1 MNRVYAIIT
10 FSILLAFANIIRAD
24 YASVDECR
32 TLNSSYSTFQIR
44 DSNGGG
50 ANSGNVF
57 NVYNNLFGLKK
68 GDDGYF
74 SSSNDLYQSLGIQQD
89 VLWNGTDAR
98 IYSLYTSASQ
108 NSTFSIKDEN
118 GRPLSTMYRN
128 DIFGENYSATN
139 WGSTWQ
145 NNLILDNLNGSFNFE
160 LFAAGNG
167 TFSSNSQLNTKGTEA
182 NMIHTAIFDITSQM
196 MSYFTDLGWDIDFE
210 TAYLIGWEDRSRM
223 NASADFDYND
233 LMFVVFDVKPSDSTT
248 PEPATILLFGV
259 GMIALPVLRKM
270 QKRRS
275 R

>member
-1 MNRVYAIIT
+1 MNKVSAIIT
-10 FSILLAFANIIRAD
+10 FSILLAFVGIVRAD

-32 TLNSSYSTFQIR
+32 TLNSNYSTFQIR

-50 ANSGNVF
+50 ANSGNIF

-68 GDDGYF
+68 GDEGYF
-74 SSSNDLYQSLGIQQD
+74 SSSNDLYQSIGVQQD

-118 GRPLSTMYRN
+118 GQVLSSMYRN
-128 DIFGENYSATN
+128 DIFGDNYNAAN
-139 WGSTWQ
+139 WSGTWQ
-145 NNLILDNLNGSFNFE
+145 NNLILDNLNGAFNFE
-160 LFAAGNG
+160 LYATGNG
-167 TFSSNSQLNTKGTEA
+167 TFSSDSQLNTKGTEA

-196 MSYFTDLGWDIDFE
+196 MSYFTDMGWDIDFE
-210 TAYLIGWEDRSRM
+210 TAYMLGWEDRSRM
-223 NASADFDYND
+223 NPSADFDYND
-233 LMFVVFDVKPSDSTT
+233 LMFIAFDIKPSDNTT

-259 GMIALPVLRKM
+259 GMVALPILRKL